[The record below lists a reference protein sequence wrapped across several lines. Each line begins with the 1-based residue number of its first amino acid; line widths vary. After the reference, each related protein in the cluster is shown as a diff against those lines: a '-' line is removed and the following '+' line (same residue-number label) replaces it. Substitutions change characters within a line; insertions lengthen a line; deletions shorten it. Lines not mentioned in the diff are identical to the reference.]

1 MTKRLVALVTVVSFL
16 AVGCYKTHLIADS
29 ELETLQASESGA
41 ETVTATDGCKLQ
53 ITDDTKMFVRSKGGK
68 RYPITPFN
76 FKTTES
82 QLVAADRDYIFDK
95 ANLRPEGE
103 VDTVNVAK
111 VAGAATIGA
120 LALAGLIVLTIF
132 TAGSK
137 SQSGG
142 Q

>member
-1 MTKRLVALVTVVSFL
+1 MSKRLVALVTMISF
-16 AVGCYKTHLIADS
+16 AIVGCYKTHLIAS
-29 ELETLQASESGA
+29 EELEKLQASETGV
-41 ETVTATDGCKLQ
+41 ETVTATDGCQLTIDEESKL
-53 ITDDTKMFVRSKGGK
+53 FVRSKGGK

-76 FKTTES
+76 FRTTES
-82 QLVAADRDYIFDK
+82 QLVAADRDYIFDRNSLK
-95 ANLRPEGE
+95 PEAE

-137 SQSGG
+137 SQSSG